1 MGQPAKTCK
10 DGSAHANNPCCS
22 GKNGGEACQL
32 PFLLWSNLA
41 SRASTIVSSGV
52 TISSCSRKISH
63 FFNSLFSPRQEY
75 HNSRLN
81 SFPHYQFSS
90 QNATIVHA
98 IHATTKQ
105 LQQNLFHYL
114 AAQASLEVFFV
125 YASHIIRLNSKRWPS
140 CQKMNFFLENKIIV
154 ISLYKLENTFEDEKN
169 FLTL

>member
-1 MGQPAKTCK
+1 MG
-10 DGSAHANNPCCS
+10 GVGGAHANNPCCS

-52 TISSCSRKISH
+52 TISSCLRKISH

-75 HNSRLN
+75 HNSLFN
-81 SFPHYQFSS
+81 SLPHYQCNS

-98 IHATTKQ
+98 IHATSKQ
-105 LQQNLFHYL
+105 SQQNLFHYL

-125 YASHIIRLNSKRWPS
+125 YASHIIRLNSKGWPS
-140 CQKMNFFLENKIIV
+140 CQKFRLFFWKQNHCDFFI
-154 ISLYKLENTFEDEKN
+154 
-169 FLTL
+169 